1 MDKVRKLWPPTS
13 DDFSVRLWATLASIA
28 FNLLLWVVL
37 LSGLE
42 GAFWWLLPGF
52 IPAAMVSAIAGWD
65 MEGAAI
71 HVVAAI
77 VLILGNLG
85 FYYLISWVI
94 INMFTPSR
102 NWWPEKRS

>member
-1 MDKVRKLWPPTS
+1 M
-13 DDFSVRLWATLASIA
+13 RLWAALASIA
-28 FNLLLWVVL
+28 FNLLLWAFAL
-37 LSGLE
+37 CGSE
-42 GAFWWLLPGF
+42 GVFWWLLPGF
-52 IPAAMVSAIAGWD
+52 IPAAMLSAIVGWD
-65 MEGAAI
+65 MDGATI
-71 HVVAAI
+71 RVVAAI

>member
-1 MDKVRKLWPPTS
+1 MRKLWPPTS
-13 DDFSVRLWATLASIA
+13 DDFSVRLWAVLASIA
-28 FNLLLWVVL
+28 FNLLLWGCL
-37 LSGLE
+37 RRGLE
-42 GAFWWLLPGF
+42 GAFWWLVPGLF
-52 IPAAMVSAIAGWD
+52 PAVLVSAIAGWD
-65 MEGAAI
+65 MDGATI

-85 FYYLISWVI
+85 FYYLIYWVI